1 MITIA
6 IPDDQPPLIA
16 DSPALARLREQS
28 GAEVRLWNSRPDN
41 EAVLLERI
49 AGSHTVIS
57 IRASTPFTRHVIE
70 NCPSLKHLAL
80 WGPGIDNVDLAAAN
94 RMDVTVTNTPNTSTD
109 AVAEHC
115 LALLLALA
123 RKVPELDS
131 RIRRGEWPRGLLTQ
145 LSGNT
150 LGILGTG
157 LIGKRLCKL
166 AQGIGMNVIAWTRS
180 PDVEWA
186 SANGVTYV
194 EFDQLFREAD
204 AISLH
209 LRLSSGTSGI
219 IGSEQLSLMK
229 PTAFL
234 VNVARGGLINEEA
247 LAAALRHGTI
257 AGAALDTFSSEPLA
271 ANSEL
276 RELPNSI
283 LSPHTAGTTTESLAQ
298 SLELVVDN
306 ALAFFEGRV
315 QNPVG

>member
-1 MITIA
+1 LKPIV
-6 IPDDQPPLIA
+6 PP
-16 DSPALARLREQS
+16 RLS
-28 GAEVRLWNSRPDN
+28 VY
-41 EAVLLERI
+41 V
-49 AGSHTVIS
+49 
-57 IRASTPFTRHVIE
+57 
-70 NCPSLKHLAL
+70 
-80 WGPGIDNVDLAAAN
+80 
-94 RMDVTVTNTPNTSTD
+94 
-109 AVAEHC
+109 

-145 LSGNT
+145 LSGKT

-180 PDVEWA
+180 PDFEWA
-186 SANGVTYV
+186 RANGVTYV
-194 EFDQLFREAD
+194 EIDQLYRQAD

-209 LRLSSGTSGI
+209 LRLSSETRGI
-219 IGSEQLSLMK
+219 VGSEQLSLMK

-234 VNVARGGLINEEA
+234 VNVSRGGLIDEEA

-271 ANSEL
+271 TSSAL

-306 ALAFFEGRV
+306 ALAFLKGRI
-315 QNPVG
+315 QNPVE

>member
-6 IPDDQPPLIA
+6 IPDDEPPLIA
-16 DSPALARLREQS
+16 DSPSLATLREHS
-28 GAEVRLWNSRPDN
+28 GAEIKLWNSRPDN
-41 EAVLLERI
+41 EAELLERI

-80 WGPGIDNVDLAAAN
+80 WGPGIDNVDLDAAN
-94 RMDVTVTNTPNTSTD
+94 RMNLTVTNTPNTSTD

-157 LIGKRLCKL
+157 LIGKRLAKL

-180 PDVEWA
+180 PDLEWA
-186 SANGVTYV
+186 SANNVNYV
-194 EFDQLFREAD
+194 EIDQLFRQAD

-209 LRLSSGTSGI
+209 LRLSPETRGM
-219 IGSEQLSLMK
+219 IGSERLSLMK

-234 VNVARGGLINEEA
+234 VNVARGGLIDEDA
-247 LAAALRHGTI
+247 LAAALGHGTI
-257 AGAALDTFSSEPLA
+257 AGAALDTFGSEPLA
-271 ANSEL
+271 ANSAL

-298 SLELVVDN
+298 SLELVVGN
-306 ALAFFEGRV
+306 TLAFLEGRI
-315 QNPVG
+315 QNPVE

>member
-6 IPDDQPPLIA
+6 IPDDQPPLIS
-16 DSPALARLREQS
+16 DSPALARLRAQS
-28 GAEVRLWNSRPDN
+28 GAEIRLWNSRPDD
-41 EAVLLERI
+41 EPELLERI
-49 AGSHTVIS
+49 AGAHTVVS

-70 NCPSLKHLAL
+70 NCPSMKHLAL
-80 WGPGIDNVDLAAAN
+80 WGPGIDNVDLDAAN
-94 RMDVTVTNTPNTSTD
+94 RMNLTVTNTPDTATH
-109 AVAEHC
+109 AVAEHS

-145 LSGNT
+145 LSGKT
-150 LGILGTG
+150 LGVLGTG

-166 AQGIGMNVIAWTRS
+166 AQGIGMNVIAWTRR
-180 PDVEWA
+180 PDQEWA
-186 SANGVTYV
+186 EANGVTYV
-194 EFDQLFREAD
+194 EFEQLLRQSD

-209 LRLSSGTSGI
+209 LRLSSDTRNM

-234 VNVARGGLINEEA
+234 VNVARGGLIDEEA
-247 LAAALRHGTI
+247 LAAALRRGTI
-257 AGAALDTFSSEPLA
+257 AGAALDTFGTEPLT
-271 ANSEL
+271 ANSPF

-298 SLELVVDN
+298 SLELLVDN
-306 ALAFFEGRV
+306 TLAFLNGRI
-315 QNPVG
+315 QNRVA